1 MTCGFQPSHTRG
13 VNMFLFNLIVFL
25 LALIL
30 GIAILEKVRIAFVF
44 LGLSLSLACHSS
56 GIEWLSLAATF
67 WFLGFGLGLMLSDS
81 PVFERT
87 FNASAAA
94 SVKDQ
99 LSEPVYNYGPLM
111 ELILE
116 QTRPAE
122 DRPFHSWNDRLGA
135 LMHENYPDLVA
146 EVPWSTNPSY
156 VCFCMVET
164 VDRHC
169 GYDGLTRLEEALR
182 KA

>member
-1 MTCGFQPSHTRG
+1 
-13 VNMFLFNLIVFL
+13 
-25 LALIL
+25 
-30 GIAILEKVRIAFVF
+30 
-44 LGLSLSLACHSS
+44 
-56 GIEWLSLAATF
+56 
-67 WFLGFGLGLMLSDS
+67 
-81 PVFERT
+81 
-87 FNASAAA
+87 
-94 SVKDQ
+94 
-99 LSEPVYNYGPLM
+99 M

-122 DRPFHSWNDRLGA
+122 DRPFYPGMIDWERF
-135 LMHENYPDLVA
+135 MHENYLTCCGAMEHQSVH
-146 EVPWSTNPSY
+146 